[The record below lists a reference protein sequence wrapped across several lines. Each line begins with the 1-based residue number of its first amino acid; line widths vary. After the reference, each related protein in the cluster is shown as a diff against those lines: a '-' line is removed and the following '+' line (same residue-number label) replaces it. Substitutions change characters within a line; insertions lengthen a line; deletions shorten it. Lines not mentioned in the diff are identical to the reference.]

1 MKIFYSVLIFFFF
14 NVCAFSQTIDPYKF
28 IATLQF
34 DNRYHD
40 YFSTKQEQVF
50 PNAFTFNTIQDGN
63 EDGSADAEDACEN
76 SVKYAIGDSIYGT
89 GRTGLIKRGPNDQRP
104 VVYFHLSKCADY
116 DVYEYW
122 LYYADNDYKN
132 DHEHD
137 WEKYFVYVKGNVP
150 LFVRLSHHQKFN
162 LFAWDELLKD
172 DGHIIIGVNGGS
184 HAMEINIQD
193 GVKIRYNGDISKK
206 NGRLDFGDGTNSPWR
221 IYTNDANVIAAVNYT
236 QKPDCFFGGDP
247 VYHGIPMLSSHKEYK
262 KCNPAPWMRKE
273 WNESPIPHQK
283 SKMNMAITIGN

>member
-50 PNAFTFNTIQDGN
+50 PIAFTFNTIQDGSEN
-63 EDGSADAEDACEN
+63 GSIDAEDACEN
-76 SVKYAIGDSIYGT
+76 SVKYAIGDSIFGT
-89 GRTGLIKRGPNDQRP
+89 GRTGLIKRGRNDQRP
-104 VVYFHLSKCADY
+104 VVYFHFSKCADY

-122 LYYADNDYKN
+122 LYYADNDYMN

-150 LFVRLSHHQKFN
+150 LYVRLSHHKKFN
-162 LFAWDELLKD
+162 LFSWDELLKD
-172 DGHIIIGVNGGS
+172 DEHIIIAVNGGS
-184 HAMEINIQD
+184 HAMGEGRQD
-193 GVKIRYNGDISKK
+193 GVEIRYNGDISKE

-221 IYTNDANVIAAVNYT
+221 IYTNDTNVIGAINYV

-247 VYHGIPMLSSHKEYK
+247 VYSGIPKLSCNKEYK
-262 KCNPAPWMRKE
+262 KCSPAPWLRKE
-273 WNESPIPHQK
+273 WNAPPIPRQK

>member
-1 MKIFYSVLIFFFF
+1 MQIIYSLLFIFLF
-14 NVCAFSQTIDPYKF
+14 NFSAFSQTIDPFKF

-34 DNRYHD
+34 DNQYRD
-40 YFSTKQEQVF
+40 YFKSKQEQVF
-50 PNAFTFNTIQDGN
+50 PIAFTFNTNQDGSEN
-63 EDGSADAEDACEN
+63 GSIDAEDACEN
-76 SVKYAIGDSIYGT
+76 SVIYAIGDSIYGT
-89 GRTGLIKRGPNDQRP
+89 GRTGLIMRGPNDQRP
-104 VVYFHLSKCADY
+104 AVYFHLSKCGDY

-122 LYYADNDYKN
+122 LYYADNDYMN

-150 LFVRLSHHQKFN
+150 LYVRLSHHQKFN
-162 LFAWDELLKD
+162 LFSWDELAKD
-172 DGHIIIGVNGGS
+172 EGHIIIGVNGGS
-184 HAMEINIQD
+184 HAMEIGIRN

-221 IYTNDANVIAAVNYT
+221 VYTNDVNVTGVINYT

-247 VYHGIPMLSSHKEYK
+247 VYSGVPMLSSHKEYK
-262 KCNPAPWMRKE
+262 KCNNAPWLRKE
-273 WNESPIPHQK
+273 WNEPPIPRQK